1 VGYSQYSRC
10 DMKLSINKKRLSLNP
25 DVFLRKV
32 GYAHIHDSVTDH
44 DSYVRR
50 FSRDFYPRFH
60 MYFEDLNDR
69 VVFNLHLDQKKA
81 SYAGSHMHNAEYDSE
96 MVADEMERIKGFL
109 IEDSRAEGLSI
120 DKPEESVDK
129 TFAGIGHRDFRDEEN
144 RPKEKKGFWG
154 KFFG

>member
-1 VGYSQYSRC
+1 
-10 DMKLSINKKRLSLNP
+10 MKLSINKNRLNLNP

-60 MYFEDLNDR
+60 MYFENLADR

-96 MVADEMERIKGFL
+96 TVADEMERIKGFL
-109 IEDSRAEGLSI
+109 VEDSRAEGLSI
-120 DKPEESVDK
+120 DKPEESADK
-129 TFAGIGHRDFRDEEN
+129 TFAGIGHRDFRDE
-144 RPKEKKGFWG
+144 PVLKEKKSWWG
-154 KFFG
+154 KMFG